1 MAIATGSTYSIPMDG
16 DKTVAITFAQ
26 PQTEE
31 GAEAEEAEAE
41 KSLEELVNPNRSI
54 SIGLAG
60 NPTTLRYGDSVTLA
74 ATLSGYENLEYTV
87 RWQYSADGSSWQD
100 CGVTGETMTVV
111 VTPENAANYWNVL
124 VTITGVK

>member
-1 MAIATGSTYSIPMDG
+1 M
-16 DKTVAITFAQ
+16 
-26 PQTEE
+26 
-31 GAEAEEAEAE
+31 
-41 KSLEELVNPNRSI
+41 
-54 SIGLAG
+54 
-60 NPTTLRYGDSVTLA
+60 